1 MLPDVN
7 EREIR
12 LLLIAPLAAAVL
24 GIGAPLAAAEEER
37 TLARV
42 VYEFAVTGYCGL
54 QDAAVEAGYHAEVAA
69 LTARH
74 GFDAE
79 AARSQRLRGW
89 VAAEDERSEES
100 RVGKEGVSRCRSRGR
115 ASH

>member
-1 MLPDVN
+1 MVPDVH

-24 GIGAPLAAAEEER
+24 WIGAPLAAAEEER

-54 QDAAVEAGYHAEVAA
+54 QDAAVAAGYHAEVAA

-74 GFDAE
+74 GFAAE
-79 AARSQRLRGW
+79 AARRPRLRGARQG
-89 VAAEDERSEES
+89 VVEGK
-100 RVGKEGVSRCRSRGR
+100 RVSVGVEYGGR
-115 ASH
+115 RIL

>member
-1 MLPDVN
+1 MVPDVH

-24 GIGAPLAAAEEER
+24 WIGAPLAAAEEER

-79 AARSQRLRGW
+79 AARRQRLR
-89 VAAEDERSEES
+89 EI
-100 RVGKEGVSRCRSRGR
+100 GR
-115 ASH
+115 ASWRERGCPYVWLSVVDVSIKKKNL